1 MSDLPAPEAVTE
13 AIRTEDLA
21 ALADALAGSP
31 LPRSLGI
38 AFEVVE
44 PGRAVARLPAGP
56 DLVNFLGFA
65 HTGALFTLAEQ
76 AMAAA
81 ANSLGYVG
89 LPLNCDVHFLSG
101 ARPDRDVIASARVVD
116 TQGRIARVAVEVRQ
130 GDTEVLRLTEMVFLR
145 HAKG

>member
-1 MSDLPAPEAVTE
+1 MSDLPAPDTVTE
-13 AIRTEDLA
+13 AIRAEDLD
-21 ALADALAGSP
+21 ALADALAASP
-31 LPRSLGI
+31 LARSLGI
-38 AFEVVE
+38 AFHALE
-44 PGRAVARLPAGP
+44 PGRAEARLPGGP

-89 LPLNCDVHFLSG
+89 LPLNCDIHFLSG
-101 ARPDRDVIASARVVD
+101 ARPDQDLTASARVVD
-116 TQGRIARVAVEVRQ
+116 TQGRIARVAVSVRQ
-130 GDTEVLRLTEMVFLR
+130 GDAEILRLTEMVFLR